1 MYKRQLYN
9 VLEISICV
17 FVMLD
22 TFSKYVRLYSIKRA
36 TSLVLSKKVT
46 KDYRIQVG
54 KPKIILSDHGPQF
67 ISGRWRQTLGWEGII
82 TKHTAVYHP
91 QSNQAERVMREI
103 GRIFRAYCHAKHSE
117 WPLYV
122 KKVES
127 WLNST
132 THESTGYT
140 PHELIKGTRPPRIL
154 EQLFDYPSENAPMD
168 VSIKIRLAN
177 ENLLSKGEG
186 RKNRHD
192 TRGKWMKYE
201 IGQLVLVKRHDL
213 SNAQEKEI
221 KKFFLLYEGPYEIIE
236 IKMQNAYVL
245 QDRETKEIVGTQNA
259 SNLKLYWTA

>member
-1 MYKRQLYN
+1 
-9 VLEISICV
+9 
-17 FVMLD
+17 
-22 TFSKYVRLYSIKRA
+22 
-36 TSLVLSKKVT
+36 
-46 KDYRIQVG
+46 
-54 KPKIILSDHGPQF
+54 
-67 ISGRWRQTLGWEGII
+67 
-82 TKHTAVYHP
+82 
-91 QSNQAERVMREI
+91 MREI

-122 KKVES
+122 RKVET

-154 EQLFDYPSENAPMD
+154 EQLFDYPSESTPMD

-177 ENLLSKGEG
+177 ENLLSKGER

-221 KKFFLLYEGPYEIIE
+221 KKFFLLYEGPYEVIE